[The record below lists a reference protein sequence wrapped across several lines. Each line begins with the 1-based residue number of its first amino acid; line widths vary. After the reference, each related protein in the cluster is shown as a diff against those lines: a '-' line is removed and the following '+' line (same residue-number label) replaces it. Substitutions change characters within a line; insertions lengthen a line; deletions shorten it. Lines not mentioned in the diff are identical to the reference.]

1 MDWIKKYN
9 LMSGVSEDLK
19 GLENTL
25 KSIDDVLTIIDG
37 INSAISII
45 VNTISTISS
54 IPAVDPNV
62 IALQEI
68 QKTINKW
75 VDDFLSEGVYCLP
88 VFPSEVTGGIN
99 GIKGGFNNFKQKV
112 IDSFYDV
119 YDNQRPTFNFDN
131 YIAAIIYVYDTSSI
145 SDIMTTVDNLLKMF
159 NIFTRNYKIEPIKTA
174 SLGEIQVAVADNKVQ
189 FQWFPDPKGLQ
200 PDSYVISRGLKSAP
214 ESGSHELATIYPLL
228 YPILFE
234 DPDVLIND
242 TIYVYTIWPYFL
254 GALQEVVSFEATP
267 IHTLFP
273 IAKINTS
280 CSNLNCES
288 KFISGNQ
295 SEITYS
301 CKLNNPAFDKK
312 GNKKGGY
319 FFVDGKEV
327 FIVPLCSGGKNVCT
341 DYTNKQCK
349 YDNGTR
355 CTSPDYTNSKSRSY
369 DKSGNTI
376 PVSNTSLYFHP
387 YCIDGTNAQ
396 VCDGYV
402 ENKLYFNGTP
412 PNWQALSAKQFLP
425 VQLSPILDQTTSFI
439 NFMVSTTQKADTA
452 INIFGNELSTA
463 ASSLKSSLSDIR
475 DMIVSVNEIFTT
487 PLPFMY
493 QLEIPTQ
500 YGGID
505 SLISQLNAAQNG
517 PKPNKDSYTVGFAL
531 VFGAKEQDAVDAA
544 YNLFKSIF

>member
-1 MDWIKKYN
+1 
-9 LMSGVSEDLK
+9 
-19 GLENTL
+19 
-25 KSIDDVLTIIDG
+25 
-37 INSAISII
+37 
-45 VNTISTISS
+45 
-54 IPAVDPNV
+54 
-62 IALQEI
+62 
-68 QKTINKW
+68 
-75 VDDFLSEGVYCLP
+75 
-88 VFPSEVTGGIN
+88 
-99 GIKGGFNNFKQKV
+99 
-112 IDSFYDV
+112 
-119 YDNQRPTFNFDN
+119 
-131 YIAAIIYVYDTSSI
+131 VYDTSSI

-174 SLGEIQVAVADNKVQ
+174 PLEDLKSIAGDTKIQI
-189 FQWFPDPKGLQ
+189 QWSPNPNGLQ
-200 PDSYVISRGLKSAP
+200 PDSYEIYRAAYVLKFVPNAKGDFIPGGLGEPGEYTLIGKV
-214 ESGSHELATIYPLL
+214 YPLL

-234 DPDVLIND
+234 DTKLVNNTKYSYKI
-242 TIYVYTIWPYFL
+242 VPYFL
-254 GALQEVVSFEATP
+254 TLKQEEKYIDATP
-267 IHTLFP
+267 VATQF
-273 IAKINTS
+273 INDAIVDPA
-280 CSNLNCES
+280 CSNLNCEIDNNNMQ
-288 KFISGNQ
+288 K
-295 SEITYS
+295 YS
-301 CKLNNPAFDKK
+301 CKRNDNSFDKQTNPNGK
-312 GNKKGGY
+312 LCLIGY
-319 FFVDGKEV
+319 
-327 FIVPLCSGGKNVCT
+327 NVCSQ
-341 DYTNKQCK
+341 YTNKQCK

-439 NFMVSTTQKADTA
+439 NFMVSTTQKADIA
-452 INIFGNELSTA
+452 INIFGNELSTV

-517 PKPNKDSYTVGFAL
+517 PKPNKDAYTVGFAL
-531 VFGAKEQDAVDAA
+531 VFGAKEQEVVDAA